1 MNNDYCPAEIESH
14 AQADWEKSG
23 IFEAKENDTREK
35 FYCLSMLPYP
45 SGELHMGHTRNY
57 TIGDVIARYERMK
70 GKNVLQPMGWDAF
83 GLPAENAAIQRQ
95 LPPSVWT
102 RDNIKKMRTQLQQ
115 LGLAVDWTREIATCD
130 PTYYRWEQWLFI
142 QLFKKG
148 LAYKKKSLVNW
159 DPIDQTVLAN
169 EQVVE
174 GKGWRSGAPVERR
187 EISQWFLKITD
198 YAEELLTGLD
208 ELTQWPQQVVQ
219 MQRNWIGKSEGIEI
233 DFATR
238 DGKLTVFTTRPDTL
252 MGVTYLSIAIEH
264 PLVINAAEN
273 NATLNDF
280 IIRYKKTSVAEA
292 DIATQEKC
300 GCDTGLFAFHPIT
313 QKKIPIWVTN
323 FVLMEY
329 GSGAVMAVPAHDE
342 RDHEFAKKY
351 NLIIQPVIKAPE
363 AWDFNASA
371 YTDHGTLINSLMFDG
386 LNDKNAITTINHY
399 LTDKKIGKVRI
410 NYRLR
415 DWGISRQRYWG
426 TPIPMVHCDH
436 CGDVP
441 VNEKDLPVIL
451 PAHLIPTGAGS
462 PLASCVG
469 FYETNCPTCGKKA
482 KRETDTMDTFM
493 ESSWYYARYCSFDQ
507 NNSILDERVNYWTP
521 VDQYVGGI
529 EHAVLHL
536 LYARFMHKILRDV
549 GTLNSN
555 EPFKKLLTQGMG
567 LKDGAKMAKSKGNV
581 VAPECIIETQGAD
594 TARLFMMFAAPPEL
608 SLEWSDAG
616 VEGAYRFLKKIWKL
630 ATQLEKTVAIKET
643 PPGPPFSKGGDVN
656 LSFSKGG
663 DVNLSFSKGGDV
675 GLSFSKGGSTL
686 QKQYREMHLILQQAN
701 LDMERQQFNTVVS
714 ACMKLLNLLQEIDI
728 TNELNKQFLY
738 EGYGILLRLLAPITP
753 HITHYLWQVLG
764 YGKNIMASSWPVVN
778 VSALETDQLDMI
790 IQVNGK
796 LRGKIS
802 VSINQGEASIQS
814 QALAE
819 KTIQPFILNKKIKRV
834 IIVPKKLINIVAL

>member
-555 EPFKKLLTQGMG
+555 EPFKKLLTQGMV
-567 LKDGAKMAKSKGNV
+567 LKDGAKMSKSKGNV

-630 ATQLEKTVAIKET
+630 ATQLEKTVAIKEI